1 MDIDIC
7 LNIAIITR
15 VSKNNLCTV
24 FTIKRLRQRLAMLPK
39 SGSLTILRHVINV
52 IVKAKN
58 VAAQL

>member
-39 SGSLTILRHVINV
+39 SGSLTILRHVINM